1 MLSVPFTQH
10 FLELNE
16 FVIQLDEEAEAM
28 QSTIL
33 HLQQQL
39 KEARDTP
46 AKSNPSTKDRTSKPN
61 GPVDSHSSS
70 TSTSSSSKTSSRSQD
85 S

>member
-1 MLSVPFTQH
+1 MYS
-10 FLELNE
+10 LELNE

-39 KEARDTP
+39 KEAKDTP

-61 GPVDSHSSS
+61 GPVDGHSSS
-70 TSTSSSSKTSSRSQD
+70 TSTSSSKTGSRSQD